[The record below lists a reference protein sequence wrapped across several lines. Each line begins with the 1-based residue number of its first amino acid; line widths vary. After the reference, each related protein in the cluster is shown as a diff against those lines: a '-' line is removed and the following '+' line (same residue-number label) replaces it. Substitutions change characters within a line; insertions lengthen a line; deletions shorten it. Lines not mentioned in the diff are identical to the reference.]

1 MTAQARASLN
11 RDLRTI
17 EDSVLRLGDLLAAA
31 IERSIVALQ
40 EQDLGLAQR
49 VASEDARL
57 NALRF
62 EIEEG
67 CLTLIATQQPAAGD
81 LRAVVA
87 AMNIVGDLERMG
99 DHAAGIARTV
109 LRIGLGSD
117 LLPPAEIERMAIG
130 CQTMLEEA
138 LAAFVGRDVARARR
152 IAARDDEI
160 DALYTRLF
168 QKLLN
173 SMIADPGRST
183 QALHL
188 LFIGHNLE
196 RIGDRV
202 TNIAERVVFVAGGEM
217 QELNPEPYEASDL
230 E

>member
-1 MTAQARASLN
+1 VKAQARASLD
-11 RDLRTI
+11 RELRTI

-40 EQDLGLAQR
+40 EQDLGLAHQ
-49 VASEDARL
+49 VAADDAQL

-67 CLTLIATQQPAAGD
+67 CLALIATQQPAAGD

-87 AMNIVGDLERMG
+87 AMNIVSDLERMG

-109 LRIGLGSD
+109 LRIGLNSD
-117 LLPPAEIERMAIG
+117 LLPPAEIERMARG
-130 CQTMLEEA
+130 CQSMLEGA
-138 LAAFVGRDVARARR
+138 LEAFVARDAARARR
-152 IAARDDEI
+152 IAAQDDEI

-168 QKLLN
+168 RKVLS
-173 SMIADPGRST
+173 SMIAEPGKST

-202 TNIAERVVFVAGGEM
+202 TNIAERAVFITGGEM
-217 QELNPEPYEASDL
+217 RELNPEPYEASDL

>member
-1 MTAQARASLN
+1 VKAQARASLD
-11 RDLRTI
+11 RELRTI

-40 EQDLGLAQR
+40 ERDLGLAHQ
-49 VASEDARL
+49 VAAEDAQL

-67 CLTLIATQQPAAGD
+67 CLALIATQQPAAGD

-87 AMNIVGDLERMG
+87 AMNIVSDLERMG

-109 LRIGLGSD
+109 LRIGVNSA
-117 LLPPAEIERMAIG
+117 LLPPAEIGRMAGG
-130 CQTMLEEA
+130 CQSMLEGA
-138 LAAFVGRDVARARR
+138 LEAFVARDAARARR
-152 IAARDDEI
+152 IAAQDDEI

-168 QKLLN
+168 RKLLS
-173 SMIADPGRST
+173 SMIAEPERST

-196 RIGDRV
+196 RIADRV
-202 TNIAERVVFVAGGEM
+202 TNIAERAVFVTGGEM
-217 QELNPEPYEASDL
+217 RELNPEPYEASDL